1 MRSKR
6 CLSKLFE
13 RTFYELFFLLF
24 SKSFLIRVIASVVIS
39 NLGLS
44 SKNIKP
50 VFLVSN

>member
-13 RTFYELFFLLF
+13 TFYELFFLLF
-24 SKSFLIRVIASVVIS
+24 SKSFLIRVIVSVVIS